1 MIDKELFA
9 RATVLVKNNPST
21 TINQL
26 SIDMDIGYDVAWDML
41 DQLEE
46 ANLVINFGTFYAPI
60 DLN

>member
-26 SIDMDIGYDVAWDML
+26 SIEMDIGYDVAWDIL

-46 ANLVINFGTFYAPI
+46 ANLVINFGTFYSPI
-60 DLN
+60 